1 MGKLKKDT
9 VFSQVAD
16 IRGNWSETCKAVS
29 AKLAEM
35 KGWSWQM
42 SQNPY
47 PGAQKRTF
55 CAVFNVKTILFTRQA
70 RDKHRGN
77 LIAGPFSC
85 RCVWKRQP

>member
-55 CAVFNVKTILFTRQA
+55 CAVFNVKTIIYQDRLGTNI
-70 RDKHRGN
+70 GET
-77 LIAGPFSC
+77 
-85 RCVWKRQP
+85 